1 MPPVLIDENFNHRIL
16 RGVRLRTAHLD
27 FVVAQ
32 RGGAGGAADAL
43 LLSWAAEQRRV
54 VLTHDRQTLPKF
66 AYDRVRSNQLMP
78 GVIVV
83 SDEMP
88 IGQAI
93 EELTMYL
100 ECGSPQDFENLV
112 IFLP

>member
-1 MPPVLIDENFNHRIL
+1 MLPVLIDENFNHQIL
-16 RGVRLRTAHLD
+16 RGVRLRIDKLD

-32 RGGAGGAADAL
+32 MSGLSGADDVS
-43 LLSWAAEQRRV
+43 LLSWAAEHGRI

-66 AYDRVRSNQLMP
+66 AYDRVRLNQLMP

-88 IGQAI
+88 IGRAI
-93 EELTMYL
+93 EDLTMYL
-100 ECGSPQDFENLV
+100 ECGSLQDFENLV
-112 IFLP
+112 LFLT